1 MGAPGTGR
9 SRLRRALRVSVA
21 VALAFATL
29 VILGLAFLHTWP
41 GRLALRTF
49 LEGWGSGATGGT
61 LRLGQVELALWKG
74 HASATALTLS
84 LPGTAIEA
92 QRVALDWSRSGPRLT
107 LLRPSIV
114 VTESG
119 EPKPA
124 PRPAIGLAAQPW
136 RALERLA
143 AAQVEDG
150 RLELRDA
157 KGTPWLVL
165 GRLDAE
171 LAERSLTL
179 RVEEGALGVG
189 DGARLTSVSGEA
201 GLRLDDGVLVVERAR
216 LTSGTTALEL
226 TARLQ
231 RILPTTAT
239 ATARAAFDETLVGAL
254 APGTEAQGRVEAAAA
269 IEVVDDRLTGTLEA
283 SSKAL
288 TVAGVGPWVVAGRGR
303 LESDRLRLDPLTAEG
318 FGGRVEATGPL
329 ALAAS
334 ADTDV
339 TVRAH
344 GLDPALLVQ
353 GLQGKPL
360 PLSARASGAL
370 RVTTRGWDVAAARGD
385 GRLELVPG
393 TGAGLKP
400 AASATLR
407 LRGRTLALADAR
419 VSTHGASVEGDAELS
434 AAGAVK
440 ARFSAELP
448 LTALPALAADLGE
461 TLELPE
467 IAGRLLAEGEVAGSR
482 AAPQVTAR
490 VSGDGL
496 ALSGKPVGLE
506 AETRYEPGR
515 LSVAPLVLRS
525 GRGQATLT
533 GTVPLSPT
541 DAWDLAG
548 EIDSLDIAPAL
559 AFAGLDGSGP
569 ATGRLSV
576 TGPRDEPKGRASL
589 RAEAH
594 LPRPD
599 EGAPRVE
606 DDVLIELEAESA
618 GRRVELTRLEAQLA
632 GGRLGRDGTLRR
644 GDGSRR
650 SEPRRGRS
658 RRGAPADPARVG
670 AADHGHARR
679 PARTLGDHLGPR
691 GRARARRRRAA
702 IRRRGAAAAL
712 ARRAL
717 GRTRALG
724 HGQRPTRPLSSPA
737 AAGSRGTGR
746 CGSWSTRKRCRWR
759 RSSLPSPR
767 CSRPARRSPPAAAS
781 RSICPCEPRPSCATR
796 ARTWRSQAGSRSS
809 SGASPRSRS
818 TEAGTRSRSRASS
831 SKPAAPGSAR
841 RGARAWL
848 RRARSTS
855 SSQAT
860 WTSRLSTQRCPA
872 VLSAAKERS
881 SCTWAARSRRRSSRA
896 RCSSPTCAGAS
907 RARG

>member
-189 DGARLTSVSGEA
+189 DGARLTPVSGEA

-216 LTSGTTALEL
+216 LISGTTALEL

-239 ATARAAFDETLVGAL
+239 ATARAAFDETLVSAL

-269 IEVVDDRLTGTLEA
+269 IEVVDDRLTGTLDA

-353 GLQGKPL
+353 RLQGKPL

-370 RVTTRGWDVAAARGD
+370 RVTTRGWDVAKARGD

-407 LRGRTLALADAR
+407 LRGRSLALADAR

-440 ARFSAELP
+440 ARFQRRAAALGAAGALCRP
-448 LTALPALAADLGE
+448 RRDARAARDRGPAAGGRRGRGVRDGTAGDGARERRRSRALGKTRRPGGRDALRAGPALGRAARAAFGPRAGDAHRHGPALADGRVGPRGRGRLARHRARAGVRRARRKRAGDRQSERDGTARRAE
-461 TLELPE
+461 GPRLPPRRGPPAA
-467 IAGRLLAEGEVAGSR
+467 AGRGRAARGRRRPRRARGRDRGPARR
-482 AAPQVTAR
+482 AAPAR
-490 VSGDGL
+490 G
-496 ALSGKPVGLE
+496 
-506 AETRYEPGR
+506 
-515 LSVAPLVLRS
+515 
-525 GRGQATLT
+525 
-533 GTVPLSPT
+533 
-541 DAWDLAG
+541 
-548 EIDSLDIAPAL
+548 
-559 AFAGLDGSGP
+559 
-569 ATGRLSV
+569 
-576 TGPRDEPKGRASL
+576 
-589 RAEAH
+589 
-594 LPRPD
+594 
-599 EGAPRVE
+599 
-606 DDVLIELEAESA
+606 A
-618 GRRVELTRLEAQLA
+618 GRRRQAH
-632 GGRLGRDGTLRR
+632 RDGSLRCR
-644 GDGSRR
+644 HGSGGGH
-650 SEPRRGRS
+650 PRRGRS

-679 PARTLGDHLGPR
+679 PARALRDHLGPR
-691 GRARARRRRAA
+691 GRARAQRRRAA
-702 IRRRGAAAAL
+702 FRRRGAAAAL

-724 HGQRPTRPLSSPA
+724 HGQLRHDRSSSPA

-746 CGSWSTRKRCRWR
+746 CGSWSTRRRCRCR
-759 RSSLPSPR
+759 RSSPPFPR

-796 ARTWRSQAGSRSS
+796 ARTWRSPAGSRSS

-831 SKPAAPGSAR
+831 SKPAARGSAR
-841 RGARAWL
+841 RGARA
-848 RRARSTS
+848 
-855 SSQAT
+855 
-860 WTSRLSTQRCPA
+860 
-872 VLSAAKERS
+872 
-881 SCTWAARSRRRSSRA
+881 
-896 RCSSPTCAGAS
+896 
-907 RARG
+907 

>member
-1 MGAPGTGR
+1 M
-9 SRLRRALRVSVA
+9 SVA

-143 AAQVEDG
+143 AAQLEDG

-157 KGTPWLVL
+157 KGAPWLVL

-189 DGARLTSVSGEA
+189 DGARLTPVSGGA

-269 IEVVDDRLTGTLEA
+269 IEVVDDRLTGTLDA

-353 GLQGKPL
+353 RLQGKPL

-461 TLELPE
+461 TLELPD

-496 ALSGKPVGLE
+496 ALSGKPVGLD

-548 EIDSLDIAPAL
+548 EVDSLDIAPAL

-606 DDVLIELEAESA
+606 DDVLVELEAESA
-618 GRRVELTRLEAQLA
+618 GRRVELTRLVAQLA
-632 GGRLGRDGTLRR
+632 GGRLGGTARF
-644 GDGSRR
+644 DAA
-650 SEPRRGRS
+650 
-658 RRGAPADPARVG
+658 RGAV
-670 AADHGHARR
+670 
-679 PARTLGDHLGPR
+679 
-691 GRARARRRRAA
+691 AA
-702 IRRRGAAAAL
+702 IL
-712 ARRAL
+712 V
-717 GRTRALG
+717 
-724 HGQRPTRPLSSPA
+724 
-737 AAGSRGTGR
+737 AGG
-746 CGSWSTRKRCRWR
+746 
-759 RSSLPSPR
+759 L
-767 CSRPARRSPPAAAS
+767 
-781 RSICPCEPRPSCATR
+781 
-796 ARTWRSQAGSRSS
+796 
-809 SGASPRSRS
+809 
-818 TEAGTRSRSRASS
+818 
-831 SKPAAPGSAR
+831 
-841 RGARAWL
+841 
-848 RRARSTS
+848 
-855 SSQAT
+855 
-860 WTSRLSTQRCPA
+860 
-872 VLSAAKERS
+872 
-881 SCTWAARSRRRSSRA
+881 
-896 RCSSPTCAGAS
+896 
-907 RARG
+907 